1 MDQGGFMKLSF
12 GRDFTKEIKQ
22 VWRGH
27 GFELEWVNFLLNVL
41 TQEVILMDFFGSKE
55 VNQMESALDVVGMLA
70 IYEDCGISLT

>member
-1 MDQGGFMKLSF
+1 MKLSF

-27 GFELEWVNFLLNVL
+27 RFELEWVNFLLNVL

-55 VNQMESALDVVGMLA
+55 VNQMEPILDGVGMMTN
-70 IYEDCGISLT
+70 YEDCGISMT